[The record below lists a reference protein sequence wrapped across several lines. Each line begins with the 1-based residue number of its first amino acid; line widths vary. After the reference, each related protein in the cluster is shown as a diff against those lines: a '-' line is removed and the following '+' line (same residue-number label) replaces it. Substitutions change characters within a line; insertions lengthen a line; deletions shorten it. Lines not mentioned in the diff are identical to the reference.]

1 MIFAR
6 KENDSERKHAMEF
19 IITPPNQDPYFFDR
33 EELQAIADE
42 RTVKHG
48 LRSFRDKRVMEV
60 DQEGELLWA
69 RVEDG

>member
-1 MIFAR
+1 
-6 KENDSERKHAMEF
+6 MEF
-19 IITPPNQDPYFFDR
+19 AITPPNHDPYFFDR
-33 EELQAIADE
+33 EDLQAIADE